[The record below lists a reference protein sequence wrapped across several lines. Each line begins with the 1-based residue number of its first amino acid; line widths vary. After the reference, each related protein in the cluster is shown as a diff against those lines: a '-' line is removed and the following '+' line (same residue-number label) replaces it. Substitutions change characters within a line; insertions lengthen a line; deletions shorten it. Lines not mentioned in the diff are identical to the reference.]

1 MEPHRYTKKL
11 IPFVIRLTYLGLFIF
26 NSPNMVYCKL
36 VSIDKLKLIT
46 EVVTD
51 SFSFGRV
58 F

>member
-1 MEPHRYTKKL
+1 MEPYRYTKKP
-11 IPFVIRLTYLGLFIF
+11 IPFIIRLACLGLFIF
-26 NSPNMVYCKL
+26 NSPNMVCYKL
-36 VSIDKLKLIT
+36 VSIDKLKSII